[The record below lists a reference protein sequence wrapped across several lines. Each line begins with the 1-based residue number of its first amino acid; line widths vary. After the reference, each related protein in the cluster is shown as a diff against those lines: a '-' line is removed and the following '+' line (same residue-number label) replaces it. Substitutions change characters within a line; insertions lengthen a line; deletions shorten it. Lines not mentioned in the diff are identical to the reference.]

1 MAEYEPLTVERSAA
15 IGAFI
20 QELHIRAEGGNAVD
34 EETLALRMLA
44 STHASPDYDYTTVRS
59 LNPSD
64 APVTASADGDDKFAK
79 LAALMM
85 SDTQAPDTQVAE
97 GQIPKAPPVAVL
109 PGYTNTEVANNYGTL
124 MDATAMCQLYAN
136 LMQVEAKPQGFNIT
150 SEAGLAYNFQAKMAF
165 DAMMGPMAG
174 YYIFGSGVSQTY
186 NDTIPKTQIHQH
198 LLGKLFDGFGFSAD
212 TKKSLDDPLTN
223 FVAGLQNIH
232 SQGNPTNTFDFML
245 RLNLVPR
252 INVTGSDS
260 DPIYVYQP
268 TTYLIYM
275 KVDAT
280 TFYQSTSKRG
290 GEDRVNFKFTMT
302 TTKCELNSRK
312 FEQNRAK
319 FDQMFLLVTE
329 NNLRAY
335 SELLN
340 KKIKSSEPN
349 PGKN

>member
-1 MAEYEPLTVERSAA
+1 MAEYEPMTIETGAA

-20 QELHIRAEGGNAVD
+20 QELHIRGAGGKPVD

-44 STHASPDYDYTTVRS
+44 ATHASPDYDYTMVRS

-64 APVTASADGDDKFAK
+64 APVTAAADGGDRFDK
-79 LAALMM
+79 LAAMLMG
-85 SDTQAPDTQVAE
+85 DVKPAATQAAE
-97 GQIPKAPPVAVL
+97 GNVPKAPPVVVF
-109 PGYTNTEVANNYGTL
+109 PSYTNQDVSNNYATL
-124 MDATAMCQLYAN
+124 MDATATCQLYAN
-136 LMQVEAKPQGFNIT
+136 LMQVAQKPEGFNIT

-174 YYIFGSGVSQTY
+174 YYSFGSGLSQTY
-186 NDTIPKTQIHQH
+186 NDTIPKNQVHAH
-198 LLGKLFDGFGFSAD
+198 LLGKLFDGFSFDAD
-212 TKKSLDDPLTN
+212 TKTKLDAPLSN
-223 FVAGLQNIH
+223 FVAGLKNIH

-275 KVDAT
+275 KIDAN
-280 TFYQSTSKRG
+280 TFYQSTSKSG
-290 GEDRVNFKFTMT
+290 GEDRITFKFSIT
-302 TTKCELNSRK
+302 TTKCELNSRR
-312 FEQNRAK
+312 FEQNRAT
-319 FDQMFLLVTE
+319 FDQLFMELTQ
-329 NNLRAY
+329 NNMRTY

-340 KKIKSSEPN
+340 TQIKSKESN
-349 PGKN
+349 PGGK

>member
-1 MAEYEPLTVERSAA
+1 MAEYEPLTIETSAA

-20 QELHIRAEGGNAVD
+20 QELHIRAEGGKPVD

-64 APVTASADGDDKFAK
+64 APVTASADGEDRFDK

-85 SDTQAPDTQVAE
+85 GDTQPPETQAAE
-97 GQIPKAPPVAVL
+97 GQVPKAPPVVVL
-109 PGYTNTEVANNYGTL
+109 PGYTNQDVANNYGTL

-136 LMQVEAKPQGFNIT
+136 LMQVQQKPEGFNIT
-150 SEAGLAYNFQAKMAF
+150 SEAGVAYNFQAKMAF

-174 YYIFGSGVSQTY
+174 YYIFGSGLSQTY
-186 NDTIPKTQIHQH
+186 NDTIPKNQVHEH
-198 LLGKLFDGFGFSAD
+198 LLGKLFDGFGFAAD
-212 TKKSLDDPLTN
+212 TKKQLDDPLSN
-223 FVAGLQNIH
+223 FVAGLKNIH
-232 SQGNPTNTFDFML
+232 SQGNPNNTFDFML

-275 KVDAT
+275 KIDAT
-280 TFYQSTSKRG
+280 TFYQSTSKSG
-290 GEDRVNFKFTMT
+290 GEDRVTFKFTVT
-302 TTKCELNSRK
+302 TTKCELNTRK

-319 FDQMFLLVTE
+319 FDQMFMLVTE
-329 NNLRAY
+329 HNMRAY

-340 KKIKSSEPN
+340 KQITSTESN
-349 PGKN
+349 PGGK